1 MDIYSI
7 GDGAFLE
14 QVITAVTLVS
24 GSGEFASM
32 AKIGLL
38 FGVILLLFQG
48 ITSGGRG
55 INVAQ
60 IGVAGLL
67 YALMFGGTQTV
78 TVTDAYTQEV
88 RVIDNVPN
96 GVAATGSFLSSIG
109 FNITELFETAFS
121 TPTMTEQGYGF
132 SLDVLKR
139 VRMHSLTEFH
149 LGVANQAQPGSDFY
163 ESWSEYIKTCTIRGI
178 EIGQLSKDDLF
189 RSPDFISALNFD
201 NTFFHAQIQVGAT
214 PESLPCSEAYDQL
227 ETYTQAFFLPSFK
240 ENVLPGVLDL
250 DQPAGAAEVED
261 VINDALNG
269 LGVGPAP
276 QPVPGALVGQPITAD
291 DYITSSVLVPI
302 YYYAIRKYY
311 VQDGKF
317 SYADQLDDSVR
328 ARNSQWMANQSLF
341 DRYLRPMLTFV
352 EGFMFAATPI
362 LALLI
367 PVGAAGIGAAG
378 RFLLVGA
385 WIQLWMPALAIVNLF
400 IHNVVAGKMAALADA
415 GTPLT
420 SLAGLHQGDDI
431 IQTWLGTGGLMAS
444 AVPVLTLMIV
454 YGGAISANF
463 FATRLQG
470 EDVVMERQAAGATFN
485 PYPQMQ
491 IDPART
497 FDRTAGSIL
506 LSGAG
511 EKMDTYSWNQSVG
524 LSTESAL
531 HASRTANEQFESV
544 LGQSANRAWTE
555 QQSATVGEGRTDRIA
570 VEKGAYESAIQSNFK
585 DLINTMHTQGGM
597 SEADATNYV
606 AGWAFGANVPL
617 PVISRSGLNMSMSD
631 QETETNRVEQMER
644 YEASVRDQIG
654 ANSELRA
661 SLNESMA
668 ADITSNTSDALVSA
682 ETFGSDEAVRQS
694 AQDVLSTGESYS
706 ETVRAGS
713 SMSADQNVNA
723 KYMIPSIAG
732 NDQAR
737 KELYDLAARE
747 GALGEAQQYFD
758 HMGARDQQLFGG
770 NEDHARLYSLT
781 HTLASRLDDGDEAAA
796 RAQAGLADVFS
807 TAHGSFGGEI
817 GNAGANQGLVG
828 MNNVGATQELVETR
842 LGSSPAGAAPIEHG
856 IQAQHSMGPNEFR
869 EAYDEQRAAVSE
881 HQADHLAAYDKNRE
895 AMEEEARNLR
905 DTVKQDRLEGSLEKA
920 GVDDPKR
927 SEGNPDLF
935 GTP

>member
-55 INVAQ
+55 INVAT

-214 PESLPCSEAYDQL
+214 PESLPCAEAYDQL

-250 DQPAGAAEVED
+250 EQPAGAAEVED

-302 YYYAIRKYY
+302 WYYAVRKYY
-311 VQDGKF
+311 VQDGRL
-317 SYADQLDDSVR
+317 SYADQLDDSAR

-431 IQTWLGTGGLMAS
+431 IQTWLGTGGLHGIGC
-444 AVPVLTLMIV
+444 P
-454 YGGAISANF
+454 GADPDD
-463 FATRLQG
+463 RLWRRHQREFLRHPSSG
-470 EDVVMERQAAGATFN
+470 RGRGDGA
-485 PYPQMQ
+485 PGCRRHVQP
-491 IDPART
+491 
-497 FDRTAGSIL
+497 
-506 LSGAG
+506 LS
-511 EKMDTYSWNQSVG
+511 
-524 LSTESAL
+524 
-531 HASRTANEQFESV
+531 
-544 LGQSANRAWTE
+544 
-555 QQSATVGEGRTDRIA
+555 
-570 VEKGAYESAIQSNFK
+570 
-585 DLINTMHTQGGM
+585 
-597 SEADATNYV
+597 ADAD
-606 AGWAFGANVPL
+606 
-617 PVISRSGLNMSMSD
+617 RSG
-631 QETETNRVEQMER
+631 E
-644 YEASVRDQIG
+644 
-654 ANSELRA
+654 
-661 SLNESMA
+661 
-668 ADITSNTSDALVSA
+668 
-682 ETFGSDEAVRQS
+682 
-694 AQDVLSTGESYS
+694 
-706 ETVRAGS
+706 
-713 SMSADQNVNA
+713 
-723 KYMIPSIAG
+723 
-732 NDQAR
+732 
-737 KELYDLAARE
+737 
-747 GALGEAQQYFD
+747 
-758 HMGARDQQLFGG
+758 
-770 NEDHARLYSLT
+770 
-781 HTLASRLDDGDEAAA
+781 
-796 RAQAGLADVFS
+796 
-807 TAHGSFGGEI
+807 
-817 GNAGANQGLVG
+817 
-828 MNNVGATQELVETR
+828 
-842 LGSSPAGAAPIEHG
+842 
-856 IQAQHSMGPNEFR
+856 
-869 EAYDEQRAAVSE
+869 
-881 HQADHLAAYDKNRE
+881 
-895 AMEEEARNLR
+895 NLR
-905 DTVKQDRLEGSLEKA
+905 SDGRRHPSNRRRRQ
-920 GVDDPKR
+920 VDDLQLEPKPR
-927 SEGNPDLF
+927 
-935 GTP
+935 